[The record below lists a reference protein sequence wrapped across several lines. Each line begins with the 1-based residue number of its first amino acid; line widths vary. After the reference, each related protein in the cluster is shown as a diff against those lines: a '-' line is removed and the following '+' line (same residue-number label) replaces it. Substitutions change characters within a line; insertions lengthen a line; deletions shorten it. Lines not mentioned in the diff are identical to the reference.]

1 MFPSYIKC
9 FHPSITN
16 VGSGEEGDD
25 VGSGEEGDDVGIG
38 KEEDDVVREKKRI
51 CL

>member
-1 MFPSYIKC
+1 METFYTMIHSIKC

-25 VGSGEEGDDVGIG
+25 VGSG
-38 KEEDDVVREKKRI
+38 KEEDDVVRGKKRI